1 MQSVELIGK
10 IECRFACPAP
20 PPPGFDPE
28 KMVPCAADGCW
39 PTTLVHTDAAAP
51 FGFHDK
57 GQPLH
62 DPTRCS
68 ASRPASARDLAHQQS
83 SASSGAALRLGS
95 GGSGASPPVCSG
107 SAPLRLSRSDS
118 LVSPPVLGSGGS
130 GASPPVLGSGG
141 SGASPPVRSGSAPL
155 RRGRSDSLVS
165 PPVLGS
171 GGSSGRGASLRFD
184 SDGDVSDGDDSD
196 SDDGD
201 AEHPQYA
208 VGTMRM
214 VMNPGPHPWY
224 MLLLLPIFD
233 SGVHA
238 PSVTVSGCRDEQFQW
253 VTVMVPP
260 GGVFIFHRG
269 TGVWFTHQVVAAHGT
284 IACWVV
290 LDVDAQAR
298 DTTACVYCILRA
310 HSRYTACPPLACALH
325 VPCMCTACALHVH
338 CMDHACALHACT

>member
-107 SAPLRLSRSDS
+107 SAPLRLS
-118 LVSPPVLGSGGS
+118 
-130 GASPPVLGSGG
+130 
-141 SGASPPVRSGSAPL
+141 
-155 RRGRSDSLVS
+155 RSDSLVS